1 MYNHKNQMYNLSS
14 LYTKYDLFRAIE
26 GNYFKLFYQYFDILA
41 RKNSNE
47 DATISNI
54 PDSLTL

>member
-1 MYNHKNQMYNLSS
+1 MYNLSS